1 MIMKTKMLIV
11 TAAMIPVAVALEI
24 EELGALILLS
34 LVLIFK
40 IVRDVKA

>member
-1 MIMKTKMLIV
+1 MKTKMLIV
-11 TAAMIPVAVALEI
+11 TAAMIPVAVVLEI